1 MADVE
6 IKYGNTIIPLDIS
19 GSSEVLETNGATME
33 DDVTVT
39 YSKQMTRVTSSE
51 LKGSWYY
58 VDQFGILHSYNATNV
73 GQAFDAYVPKHSLI
87 AVRYNSTSETI
98 ATPTG
103 CTLVSSYSIP
113 RLHSEQF
120 FVFQAD

>member
-6 IKYGNTIIPLDIS
+6 IKYGNTIIPLEIS
-19 GSSEVLETNGATME
+19 GSSEVLETNGVTME
-33 DDVTVT
+33 DDVTIT

-51 LKGSWYY
+51 MKGDWRF
-58 VDQFGILHSYNATNV
+58 VDQFGILHSYYTEHV

-87 AVRYNSTSETI
+87 AVRYYSSSETI

-103 CTLVSSYSIP
+103 CTLVTSYSIP
-113 RLHSEQF
+113 RVHSEQF
-120 FVFQAD
+120 YVFQAD